1 MCAHSPAW
9 HLVFWTFYLNTKICD
24 SHANSRKKMFQ
35 HACATQ
41 WSIRTLQQKCWMKL
55 LIDWINFENFRT
67 MLAGYVLAVESLQ
80 PCNELHSR
88 QALLIKT
95 IWKKIGHVFSVWFVQ
110 FISNPVIDF
119 QCRQALLIKTIWKKT
134 GHVFS
139 VWFVQSISN
148 PVINFQ

>member
-1 MCAHSPAW
+1 MWFSCVFKKKDVLTCMC
-9 HLVFWTFYLNTKICD
+9 NQMINKNI
-24 SHANSRKKMFQ
+24 
-35 HACATQ
+35 
-41 WSIRTLQQKCWMKL
+41 TLQQKCWMKL